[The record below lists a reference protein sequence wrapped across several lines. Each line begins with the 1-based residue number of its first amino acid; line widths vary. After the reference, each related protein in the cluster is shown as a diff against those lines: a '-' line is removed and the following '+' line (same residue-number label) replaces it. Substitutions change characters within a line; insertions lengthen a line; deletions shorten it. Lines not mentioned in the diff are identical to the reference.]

1 MVKIIN
7 RQVSAS
13 IRSRMTNGMNNRLQ
27 YICIH
32 ETANTTKGANAEV
45 HARLQSNGNS
55 RSASWHYTCGSDGVY
70 QSFPDKAQC
79 WHAGSTYNNNSIGI
93 EIAVNSDGDYK
104 KAVQNAADLTK
115 SLMKK
120 YNIPA
125 SRVIQHNTASPWGK
139 DCPHFMRSGAK
150 GITWGKF
157 KKMIGDSSGK
167 ASTVSGG
174 SSSGTSYTSVASTWT
189 GQNLKKYH
197 KGGAVKQLQKLVGVK
212 IDGYFGADTEKAV
225 KKAQKKHGL
234 IADGIAGKDTY
245 KALTGK
251 KATKKTSSK
260 ANLKVDGKA
269 GTSFV
274 KAIQKATGSKYKDG
288 VFSSQPSNSVTKAF
302 YGGVT
307 FGSKGSP
314 SVGSFQKYIGEK
326 VDNKLG
332 TSTIKTLQKRMGTPV
347 DGEISRPYSNVIAEA
362 QKRLNEGTF

>member
-125 SRVIQHNTASPWGK
+125 SRVIQHNTASPCGK
-139 DCPHFMRSGAK
+139 YCPHFMRSGAK

-174 SSSGTSYTSVASTWT
+174 SSSGSSYTSVASTWT

-212 IDGYFGADTEKAV
+212 ADGYFGADTVNAV

-234 IADGIAGKDTY
+234 AVDGIAGKDTY

-251 KATKKTSSK
+251 KSSKKK

-269 GTSFV
+269 GKSTV

-288 VFSSQPSNSVTKAF
+288 VFSGQPSNSVTKAF
-302 YGGVT
+302 YSGISY
-307 FGSKGSP
+307 GSGGSP
-314 SVGSFQKYIGEK
+314 SVKLFQKKIGTTADGHIGPNT
-326 VDNKLG
+326 VRA
-332 TSTIKTLQKRMGTPV
+332 LQRYLGTPV
-347 DGEISRPYSNVIAEA
+347 DGVISR
-362 QKRLNEGTF
+362 

>member
-1 MVKIIN
+1 
-7 RQVSAS
+7 
-13 IRSRMTNGMNNRLQ
+13 
-27 YICIH
+27 
-32 ETANTTKGANAEV
+32 

-55 RSASWHYTCGSDGVY
+55 RNASWHYTCGSDGVY

-150 GITWGKF
+150 GITGGKF
-157 KKMIGDSSGK
+157 KKMIGDSSGNS
-167 ASTVSGG
+167 STVSGG

-197 KGGAVKQLQKLVGVK
+197 KGGAVKQFQKLVGVK
-212 IDGYFGADTEKAV
+212 ADGYFGADTVNAV

-234 IADGIAGKDTY
+234 AVDGIAGKDTY

-251 KATKKTSSK
+251 KSSKKK
-260 ANLKVDGKA
+260 ANLKVDGYIGK
-269 GTSFV
+269 SSI
-274 KAIQKATGSKYKDG
+274 KAIQKATGSKYTDG
-288 VFSSQPSNSVTKAF
+288 VFSNQPNNAQVRSLEKNAYTL
-302 YGGVT
+302 
-307 FGSKGSP
+307 GSKGSP
-314 SVGSFQKYIGEK
+314 SVGALQKK
-326 VDNKLG
+326 VGASQDNKLG
-332 TSTIKTLQKRMGTPV
+332 PETVRKLQKKMNTPV
-347 DGEISRPYSNVIAEA
+347 DGKISRPSPMVKEL
-362 QKRLNEGTF
+362 QKRLNKGTF